1 MLAAINRATMNFPFS
16 YPYDDESSFQSTY
29 DPLSMS
35 MSTSMGTVSSVP
47 LPIQQHHQDSNKR
60 RQRRSD
66 NTANVFPSPC
76 DIQSQD
82 SSSSSSSSSF
92 PSACP
97 LDTYRSEPS
106 RWRALVARDAHATD
120 AFVYAVVTT
129 KIYCR
134 PDCPA
139 RLARRANVRFFDL
152 AAQAE
157 RGGFR
162 ACKRCKPNRA
172 KASVFGGGE
181 VVSSSTST
189 SSAPSPR
196 SEGTPGSSS
205 AAESLSGPRTTSPVL
220 LPAPDQQGQEQERE
234 QHSHAAVDGHD
245 DENENENENED
256 IHAKIQRAVHLVRQA
271 ALEKA
276 QPLSLAQLSAQ
287 VGLSK
292 WHLQRVFKKIQGVT
306 PREMAEQI
314 LEAKATATTSP
325 NPTHSAASSSMSMS
339 RSLSIPEGDEMT
351 TSRPHAQ
358 GPQPLAPLPVMGSAT
373 EEWMDGLL
381 DSDNLFDCDY
391 DYDYDYDFGYN
402 DPRPQT
408 QTQTHPQPHPQQW
421 QWEGALPPPQAAPP
435 SAQFAHGVQTVM
447 IPVDMNPIMGMDFDM
462 EMDMIIGMGMG
473 MDIDIDMHASDAAE
487 IEGLLNDL
495 FPEILV

>member
-1 MLAAINRATMNFPFS
+1 MLAATTRATMNFPFS
-16 YPYDDESSFQSTY
+16 YPYDDESSFQSMY
-29 DPLSMS
+29 DPLSMT
-35 MSTSMGTVSSVP
+35 MSTSMEATSSVP
-47 LPIQQHHQDSNKR
+47 LPIQHHQDSNKR

-76 DIQSQD
+76 DVQSQHP
-82 SSSSSSSSSF
+82 SSSSSSSSF

-106 RWRALVARDAHATD
+106 RWRALVARDTHATD

-162 ACKRCKPNRA
+162 ACKRCKPNRV
-172 KASVFGGGE
+172 KASVFGGGGE
-181 VVSSSTST
+181 VVSLSTSSSSAP

-196 SEGTPGSSS
+196 SEGTPNSSS
-205 AAESLSGPRTTSPVL
+205 AAESLSGPRTVSPVL

-314 LEAKATATTSP
+314 LEAKATTTTTAATTTP
-325 NPTHSAASSSMSMS
+325 VTIMLNVEGMPTSH
-339 RSLSIPEGDEMT
+339 
-351 TSRPHAQ
+351 PHTDPHVQ
-358 GPQPLAPLPVMGSAT
+358 GPQPLAPLPVRDLAAEG
-373 EEWMDGLL
+373 WFDGLL

-391 DYDYDYDFGYN
+391 DHDFEYN
-402 DPRPQT
+402 DLRPQR
-408 QTQTHPQPHPQQW
+408 QTQPQPQQW
-421 QWEGALPPPQAAPP
+421 QWEGPEPHATLPSHPPPAV
-435 SAQFAHGVQTVM
+435 QFAHGVPTSMLPGPV
-447 IPVDMNPIMGMDFDM
+447 PVDMNFDMAMSMDSDMGMDM
-462 EMDMIIGMGMG
+462 
-473 MDIDIDMHASDAAE
+473 DIDMHASDAAE